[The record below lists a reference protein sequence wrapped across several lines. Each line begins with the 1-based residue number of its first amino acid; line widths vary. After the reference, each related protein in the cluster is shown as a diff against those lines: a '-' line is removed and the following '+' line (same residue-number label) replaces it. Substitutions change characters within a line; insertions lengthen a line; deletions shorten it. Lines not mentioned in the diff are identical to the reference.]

1 MCLKESGLID
11 KIVIF
16 AYEKMRLTFVFLSF
30 LFFLFFSIFLMF
42 FLLLLATHTMD
53 ELMHKI
59 LVVLSINMSMN
70 FLRLVKMDVLTYMIE
85 TFYLHY

>member
-1 MCLKESGLID
+1 MCLRESGLID

-16 AYEKMRLTFVFLSF
+16 AYEKIRLTFVFLSL
-30 LFFLFFSIFLMF
+30 LFFNFSHVLS
-42 FLLLLATHTMD
+42 LATRTMD

-70 FLRLVKMDVLTYMIE
+70 FLQLVKMDVLTYMIE

>member
-16 AYEKMRLTFVFLSF
+16 AYEKIRLTFVFLSL
-30 LFFLFFSIFLMF
+30 LFFNFSHVLS
-42 FLLLLATHTMD
+42 LATRTMD

-59 LVVLSINMSMN
+59 LVV
-70 FLRLVKMDVLTYMIE
+70 
-85 TFYLHY
+85 